1 MVVLMM
7 KMRKN
12 KQNRIQQVQVLLLAE
27 NVQFIMERVLADNQA
42 CIQDKL
48 KITMLVV
55 KVIDMIE
62 RTDTIKLNYYYNS
75 NYIRNIT

>member
-1 MVVLMM
+1 MM